1 MLGLGE
7 QAEEIF
13 ALMEDIAQTGCDILA
28 IGQYLQP
35 TKEHHP
41 VERYVHPDEF
51 DVYRKTGLEMG
62 FSWVE
67 AGPLVRS
74 SYHADEQATMSTIT
88 TRV

>member
-7 QAEEIF
+7 KAEEVF
-13 ALMEDIAQTGCDILA
+13 AFMEDIFQTGCDILA

-35 TKEHHP
+35 TIKHLP

-51 DVYRKTGLEMG
+51 DVYKKTGLEMG
-62 FSWVE
+62 FGWVE

-74 SYHADEQATMSTIT
+74 SYHADEQATLTATPI
-88 TRV
+88 RV